1 MKKYII
7 ILIFFSFLN
16 LNSQDDKEIIKR
28 IFDNSMSKSKS
39 YELLDHLS
47 NEIGGRLS
55 GSLNAERAVK
65 WGKNELVKRGFDKVW
80 LQEVMVPKWV
90 RGPKEFALIETQPGT
105 TFNVDVCALGGSVAT
120 PSVGIKAQVVEVKSF
135 DELKELGKDKIDG
148 KIIFFNKPMK
158 PNEVSTF
165 NSYSLAV
172 NQRVNGAQEAV
183 KYGAIGVIVRSL
195 SLRLDDF
202 PHTGVMSYGDLPPSR
217 KIPAAAIS
225 TNASEK
231 LSNLLKINPDL
242 KFLLRQQ
249 CKQFDDVKSYNV
261 IAEIKGRVYPDEII
275 LVGGH
280 LDSWDLGDGSHDDGA
295 GVVQSIDLLNIL
307 NKSGYKPKRTIR
319 VVLFMNEEN
328 GLRGASKY
336 AEISKKNSLNHIF
349 ALESDAGGFS
359 PRGFSFTSNDENFE
373 KIIKWKNLFKP
384 YLIHYFERG
393 GSGADISAL
402 QTNDNVLA
410 GLRPDSQRYF
420 DFHHAANDTFD
431 AINKRELELGVFA
444 MTSLIYLVDKYG
456 INN

>member
-1 MKKYII
+1 
-7 ILIFFSFLN
+7 
-16 LNSQDDKEIIKR
+16 
-28 IFDNSMSKSKS
+28 MSKSIS

-65 WGKNELVKRGFDKVW
+65 WGKNELVKIGFDKVW

-120 PSVGIKAQVVEVKSF
+120 PSVGIKAQVIEVKSF
-135 DELKELGKDKIDG
+135 DELKELEKDKIDG

-202 PHTGVMSYGDLPPSR
+202 PHTGVMSYGDLPPSK

-261 IAEIKGRVYPDEII
+261 IAEIKGSVYPDEII

>member
-1 MKKYII
+1 MKKHII
-7 ILIFFSFLN
+7 ILIFLSFLN

-65 WGKNELVKRGFDKVW
+65 WGKNELSKRGFDRVW
-80 LQEVMVPKWV
+80 LQEIMVPKWV

-165 NSYSLAV
+165 NSYGLAV

-183 KYGAIGVIVRSL
+183 KYGAIGVIIRSL

-202 PHTGVMSYGDLPPSR
+202 PHTGVMTYGDLPPSK

-261 IAEIKGRVYPDEII
+261 IAEIKGSVYPDEII

-373 KIIKWKNLFKP
+373 KISKWKNLFKP

>member
-1 MKKYII
+1 MKKHII
-7 ILIFFSFLN
+7 ILIFLSFLN

-120 PSVGIKAQVVEVKSF
+120 PSVGIKAQVIEVKSF

-165 NSYSLAV
+165 NSYGLAV

-183 KYGAIGVIVRSL
+183 KYGAIGVIIRSL

-202 PHTGVMSYGDLPPSR
+202 PHTGVMSYGDLPPSK

-261 IAEIKGRVYPDEII
+261 IAEIKGSVYPDEII

>member
-65 WGKNELVKRGFDKVW
+65 WSKDELSKRGFDRVW

-135 DELKELGKDKIDG
+135 NELKELGKNKIDG

-183 KYGAIGVIVRSL
+183 KYGAIGVIIRSL

-202 PHTGVMSYGDLPPSR
+202 PHTGVMTYGDLQPSK

-261 IAEIKGRVYPDEII
+261 IAEIKGSVYPDEII

-444 MTSLIYLVDKYG
+444 MTTLIYLVDKYG

>member
-7 ILIFFSFLN
+7 ILIFFSSLN

-28 IFDNSMSKSKS
+28 IFDNSMSKSIS

-202 PHTGVMSYGDLPPSR
+202 PHTGVMSYGDLHPSR

-249 CKQFDDVKSYNV
+249 CKQYEDVKSHNV
-261 IAEIKGRVYPDEII
+261 IAEIKGSMYPDEII

-373 KIIKWKNLFKP
+373 EISKWKSLFKP

>member
-1 MKKYII
+1 MKKHII
-7 ILIFFSFLN
+7 ILIFLSFLN

-65 WGKNELVKRGFDKVW
+65 WGKNELSKRGFDRVW
-80 LQEVMVPKWV
+80 LQEIMVPKWV

-120 PSVGIKAQVVEVKSF
+120 PSVGIKAQVIEVKSF

-202 PHTGVMSYGDLPPSR
+202 PHTGVMSYGDLPPSK

-261 IAEIKGRVYPDEII
+261 IAEIKGSVYPDEII

>member
-7 ILIFFSFLN
+7 ILIFFSSLN

-249 CKQFDDVKSYNV
+249 CKQYEDVKSHNV
-261 IAEIKGRVYPDEII
+261 IAEIKGSMYPDEII

-373 KIIKWKNLFKP
+373 EISKWKSLFKP

>member
-28 IFDNSMSKSKS
+28 IFDNSMSKSIS

-120 PSVGIKAQVVEVKSF
+120 PSVGIKAQVIEVKSF

-165 NSYSLAV
+165 NSYGLAV

-183 KYGAIGVIVRSL
+183 KYGAIGVIIRSL

-202 PHTGVMSYGDLPPSR
+202 PHTGVMSYGDLPPSK

>member
-7 ILIFFSFLN
+7 ILIFFFSLN

-28 IFDNSMSKSKS
+28 IFDNSMSKSIS

-249 CKQFDDVKSYNV
+249 CKQYEDVKSHNV
-261 IAEIKGRVYPDEII
+261 IAEIKGSMYPDEII

-373 KIIKWKNLFKP
+373 EISKWKSLFKP

>member
-7 ILIFFSFLN
+7 ILIFLSFLN

-65 WGKNELVKRGFDKVW
+65 WGKNELSKRGFDRVW
-80 LQEVMVPKWV
+80 LQEIMVPKWV

-165 NSYSLAV
+165 NSYGLAV

-183 KYGAIGVIVRSL
+183 KYGAIGVIIRSL

-202 PHTGVMSYGDLPPSR
+202 PHTGVMTYGDLPPSK

-249 CKQFDDVKSYNV
+249 CKQFEDVKSHNV
-261 IAEIKGRVYPDEII
+261 IAEIKGSVYPDEII

-295 GVVQSIDLLNIL
+295 GVVQSIDVINIL
-307 NKSGYKPKRTIR
+307 NNSGYIPKRTIR

-336 AEISKKNSLNHIF
+336 AEISKKNQLNHIF

-393 GSGADISAL
+393 GSGADISTL

-420 DFHHAANDTFD
+420 DYHHAANDTFD

-444 MTSLIYLVDKYG
+444 ITSLIYLVDKYG

>member
-7 ILIFFSFLN
+7 ILIFLSFLN

-65 WGKNELVKRGFDKVW
+65 WSKDELSKRGFDRVW

-165 NSYSLAV
+165 NSYGLAV

-183 KYGAIGVIVRSL
+183 KYGAIGVIIRSL

-202 PHTGVMSYGDLPPSR
+202 PHTGVMTYGDLPPSK

-249 CKQFDDVKSYNV
+249 CKQFEDVKSHNV
-261 IAEIKGRVYPDEII
+261 IAEIKGSVYPDEII

-295 GVVQSIDLLNIL
+295 GVVQSIDVINIL
-307 NKSGYKPKRTIR
+307 NNSGYIPKRTIR

-336 AEISKKNSLNHIF
+336 AEISKKNQLNHIF

-373 KIIKWKNLFKP
+373 KISKWKSLFKP

>member
-39 YELLDHLS
+39 YELLNHLS

-65 WGKNELVKRGFDKVW
+65 WSKDELSKRGFDRVW

-135 DELKELGKDKIDG
+135 NELKELGKNKIDG

-183 KYGAIGVIVRSL
+183 KYGAIGVIIRSL

-202 PHTGVMSYGDLPPSR
+202 PHTGVMTYGDLQPSK

-261 IAEIKGRVYPDEII
+261 IAEIKGSVYPDEII

-384 YLIHYFERG
+384 YLIHYFEKG

-444 MTSLIYLVDKYG
+444 MTSIIYLVDKYG

>member
-1 MKKYII
+1 MKKHII
-7 ILIFFSFLN
+7 ILIFLSFLN

-28 IFDNSMSKSKS
+28 IFDNSMSKSIS

-202 PHTGVMSYGDLPPSR
+202 PHTGVMSYGDLPPSK

>member
-1 MKKYII
+1 MKKHII
-7 ILIFFSFLN
+7 ILIFLSFLN

-65 WGKNELVKRGFDKVW
+65 WGKNELSKRGFDRVW
-80 LQEVMVPKWV
+80 LQEIMVPKWV

-120 PSVGIKAQVVEVKSF
+120 PSVGIKAQVIEVKSF

-165 NSYSLAV
+165 NSYGLAV

-183 KYGAIGVIVRSL
+183 KYGAIGVIIRSL

-202 PHTGVMSYGDLPPSR
+202 PHTGVMSYGDLPPSK

-261 IAEIKGRVYPDEII
+261 IAEIKGSVYPDEII

>member
-1 MKKYII
+1 MKKHII
-7 ILIFFSFLN
+7 ILIFLSFLN

-65 WGKNELVKRGFDKVW
+65 WGKNELSKRGFDRVW
-80 LQEVMVPKWV
+80 LQEIMVPKWV

-120 PSVGIKAQVVEVKSF
+120 PSVGIKAQVIEVKSF

-158 PNEVSTF
+158 QNEVSTF
-165 NSYSLAV
+165 NSYGLAV

-183 KYGAIGVIVRSL
+183 KYGAIGVIIRSL

-202 PHTGVMSYGDLPPSR
+202 PHTGVMNYGDLPPSK

-249 CKQFDDVKSYNV
+249 CKQFDDVKSHNV
-261 IAEIKGRVYPDEII
+261 IAEIKGSVYPDEII

>member
-1 MKKYII
+1 MKKHII
-7 ILIFFSFLN
+7 ILIFLSFLN

-65 WGKNELVKRGFDKVW
+65 WGKNELSKRGFDRVW
-80 LQEVMVPKWV
+80 LQEIMVPKWV

-120 PSVGIKAQVVEVKSF
+120 PSVGIKAQVIEVKSF

-165 NSYSLAV
+165 NSYGLAV

-183 KYGAIGVIVRSL
+183 KYGAIGVIIRSL

-202 PHTGVMSYGDLPPSR
+202 PHTGVMNYGDLPPSK

-261 IAEIKGRVYPDEII
+261 IAEIKGSVYPDEII

>member
-1 MKKYII
+1 MKKHII
-7 ILIFFSFLN
+7 ILIFLSFLN

-65 WGKNELVKRGFDKVW
+65 WGKNELSKRGFDRVW
-80 LQEVMVPKWV
+80 LQEIMVPKWV

-120 PSVGIKAQVVEVKSF
+120 PSVGIKAQVIEVKSF

-165 NSYSLAV
+165 NSYGLAV

-183 KYGAIGVIVRSL
+183 KYGAIGVIIRSL

-202 PHTGVMSYGDLPPSR
+202 PHTGVMTYGDLPPSK

-261 IAEIKGRVYPDEII
+261 IAEIKGSVYPDEII

-359 PRGFSFTSNDENFE
+359 PRGFSFTSNNENFE

>member
-7 ILIFFSFLN
+7 ILIFFSSLN

-65 WGKNELVKRGFDKVW
+65 WGKNELSKRGFDRVW

-120 PSVGIKAQVVEVKSF
+120 PSVGIKAQVIEVKSF

-202 PHTGVMSYGDLPPSR
+202 PHTGVMSYGDLPPSK

-261 IAEIKGRVYPDEII
+261 IAEIKGSVYPDEII

>member
-7 ILIFFSFLN
+7 ILIFLSFLN

-65 WGKNELVKRGFDKVW
+65 WGKNELSKRGFDRVW

-120 PSVGIKAQVVEVKSF
+120 PSVGIKAQVIEVKSF
-135 DELKELGKDKIDG
+135 DELKELEKDKIDG

-202 PHTGVMSYGDLPPSR
+202 PHTGVMSYGDLPPSK

>member
-7 ILIFFSFLN
+7 ILIFFSSLN

-120 PSVGIKAQVVEVKSF
+120 PSVGIKAQVIEVKSF

-165 NSYSLAV
+165 NSYGLAV

-183 KYGAIGVIVRSL
+183 KYGAIGVIIRSL

-202 PHTGVMSYGDLPPSR
+202 PHTGVMSYGDLPPSK

>member
-1 MKKYII
+1 MKKHII
-7 ILIFFSFLN
+7 ILIFLSFLN

-120 PSVGIKAQVVEVKSF
+120 PSVGIKAQVIEVKSF

-165 NSYSLAV
+165 NSYGLAV

-183 KYGAIGVIVRSL
+183 KYGAIGVIIRSL

-202 PHTGVMSYGDLPPSR
+202 PHTGVMSYGDLPPSK

>member
-7 ILIFFSFLN
+7 ILIFFSSLN

-28 IFDNSMSKSKS
+28 IFDNSMSKSIS

-249 CKQFDDVKSYNV
+249 CKQYEDVKSHNV
-261 IAEIKGRVYPDEII
+261 IAEIKGSMYPDEII